1 MRVAASS
8 TADEISSA
16 DSQQA
21 LMEIRDLVVRFRT
34 EYGSVHAVN
43 GVNLDIRSGRTLG
56 VVGESGCGKSVTALA
71 AMRLI
76 EPPGEIV
83 RGSIRLGS
91 TDLFSVSE
99 RQMQSIR
106 GNRVSM
112 IFQDPM
118 TSLNPLQTSGRQIAD
133 AILLHESVTRSVANE
148 RAIEMIA
155 MVGIADPRRRAGEYP
170 HELSGGMRQRVMIA
184 MALATDPELLIA
196 DEPTTALDVT
206 IQAQILELLKDLREK
221 RDMALLLITHD
232 LGVIAEM
239 ADDVVVMYAGQVV
252 ERGSVKTIFAEPH
265 HPYTR
270 ALLAATPR
278 LRERRARLD
287 AIDGVV
293 PSLLGMPEGCLF
305 RDRCRFAMDICQTAP
320 PLRDVFQGH
329 ESRCWLSPDGTTP
342 EGATP
347 HTVRR

>member
-1 MRVAASS
+1 
-8 TADEISSA
+8 
-16 DSQQA
+16 
-21 LMEIRDLVVRFRT
+21 MEIKDLVVRFHT

-43 GVNLDIRSGRTLG
+43 GVDLEIASGRTLG

-76 EPPGEIV
+76 EPPGEIMQ
-83 RGSIRLGS
+83 GSIRLGA
-91 TDLFSVSE
+91 TDLLSLSE

-106 GNRVSM
+106 GSRVSM

-133 AILLHESVTRSVANE
+133 AILLHENVSRSAAME
-148 RAIEMIA
+148 RAVEMLA
-155 MVGIADPRRRAGEYP
+155 SVGISDPRRRAGEYP

-184 MALATDPELLIA
+184 MALVTDPELLIA

-206 IQAQILELLKDLREK
+206 IQAQILDLLARLREE
-221 RDMALLLITHD
+221 RGMALMLITHD

-252 ERGSVKTIFAEPH
+252 ERGPVRDIFAQPH

-270 ALLAATPR
+270 ALLASTPR

-287 AIDGVV
+287 AIDGIV
-293 PSLLGMPEGCLF
+293 PHLTVLPEGCLF
-305 RDRCRFAMDICQTAP
+305 RDRCRFAMAKCAIAP
-320 PLRDVFQGH
+320 PLRSLSTDHQ
-329 ESRCWLSPDGTTP
+329 SRCWLDEAAEHAEPAS
-342 EGATP
+342 AS
-347 HTVRR
+347 RN

>member
-1 MRVAASS
+1 MRVATSS
-8 TADEISSA
+8 TADETPAA
-16 DSQQA
+16 DSRQP

-43 GVNLDIRSGRTLG
+43 GVNLDIRAGRTLG
-56 VVGESGCGKSVTALA
+56 VVGESGSGKSVTALA

-83 RGSIRLGS
+83 GGSIHLGS
-91 TDLFSVSE
+91 TDLFSLDE
-99 RQMQSIR
+99 RQMQAIR

-133 AILLHESVTRSVANE
+133 AILLHEPVSRSAAAE
-148 RAIEMIA
+148 RAVEMLT

-206 IQAQILELLKDLREK
+206 IQAQILELLQDLREK
-221 RDMALLLITHD
+221 RHMALLLITHD

-239 ADDVVVMYAGQVV
+239 ADDVVVMYGGQVV
-252 ERGSVKTIFAEPH
+252 ERGSVKTLFAQPH

-270 ALLAATPR
+270 ALLASTPR

-287 AIDGVV
+287 AIEGVV
-293 PSLLGMPEGCLF
+293 PTLLAMPEGCLF
-305 RDRCRFAMDICQTAP
+305 RDRCRFAMDICATAP
-320 PLRDVFQGH
+320 PLRDVFDAH
-329 ESRCWLSPDGTTP
+329 ESRCWLSPDGTP
-342 EGATP
+342 PDGATRL
-347 HTVRR
+347 TVRQ